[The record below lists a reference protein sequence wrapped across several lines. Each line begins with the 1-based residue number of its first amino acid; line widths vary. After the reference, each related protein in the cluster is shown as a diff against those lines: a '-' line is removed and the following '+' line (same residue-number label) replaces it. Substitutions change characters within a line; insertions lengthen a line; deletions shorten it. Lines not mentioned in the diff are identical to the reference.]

1 MALIRARGGWG
12 DEWMSSSVDGMSGA
26 YLTGNPAI
34 AITQEAVLP
43 K

>member
-1 MALIRARGGWG
+1 MDEWVGGWV

-26 YLTGNPAI
+26 YPTGIPAI
-34 AITQEAVLP
+34 ANTQKAVLP